1 MFSTKL
7 IPILLTAL
15 RCVKGDCFTRSCQ
28 KISLDVYRDA
38 IQGLQFV
45 DHVFHN
51 SVTVN
56 PAQCYTWCI
65 QDCRCLSFNFKENNE
80 EKYCELNEGNHLTN
94 ESSLKNSSGT
104 KYYSLR
110 RKYEAK
116 VKNSSLEL
124 TCLCWT
130 THLSPLIFW
139 NITVYFYNNVYILYS
154 GWKSKRKQE
163 RANMI
168 NFSGKKNE
176 FRLKNLLCFI
186 LF

>member
-1 MFSTKL
+1 MFSAKL

-38 IQGLQFV
+38 IQDSQFV

-116 VKNSSLEL
+116 VKNCSLEL
-124 TCLCWT
+124 TCVEPHICRRWYFEI
-130 THLSPLIFW
+130 SQFIF
-139 NITVYFYNNVYILYS
+139 ITMSTFYTRAGKVKEN
-154 GWKSKRKQE
+154 RKE
-163 RANMI
+163 
-168 NFSGKKNE
+168 
-176 FRLKNLLCFI
+176 LTW
-186 LF
+186 

>member
-7 IPILLTAL
+7 IPFLLTAL

-28 KISLDVYRDA
+28 KISFDGYRDA
-38 IQGLQFV
+38 IQGLEFV

-56 PAQCYTWCI
+56 PAQCYMWCI
-65 QDCRCLSFNFKENNE
+65 QDCRCLSLNYKENNDQ
-80 EKYCELNEGNHLTN
+80 KYCELNEGNHLTN

-124 TCLCWT
+124 TCVEPYICRRWYFEI
-130 THLSPLIFW
+130 SQFIF
-139 NITVYFYNNVYILYS
+139 ITMYTFYT
-154 GWKSKRKQE
+154 
-163 RANMI
+163 RA
-168 NFSGKKNE
+168 GKKKKTG
-176 FRLKNLLCFI
+176 KN
-186 LF
+186 